1 MNKETVGPPSE
12 YSAYGISPPPPKKFS
27 RRKPIIIVLV
37 LIVAFAALIVI
48 ALGPRLRKD
57 REVQESLER
66 TQQAPVVLVAM
77 ARRNADSSELVLPG
91 SVQALTESPIF
102 ARSEGFLR
110 KRLVDMGDRVTSGQ
124 LLATV
129 EAPEVDKQVEQGQ
142 ATLARAEAAHRQAA
156 AALQQSNTQLALA
169 KVTAERWRTLFTRK
183 VVSQQEADEKQAA
196 YEARMAD
203 NDAAR
208 ANVAA
213 AEETTAASRADLQ
226 RLREMKGFQEIRA
239 PFAGVITAR
248 NTEVGALIRS
258 GGSEGRELF
267 RLAGIDTVRVMA
279 NVPQTNVPAIRVG
292 LATVVTVTERPDVQF
307 QGTIVRTANALD
319 PATRTLLTEIHV
331 QNSKHL
337 LLPGMY
343 AQVRLPQS
351 ENASNL
357 VVRGDTVIVR
367 ADGPQVAVVTDQ
379 GMVHFQK
386 IKLGRDYGANIEVI
400 QGLKGGERLVI
411 SPGDE
416 IQEGVI
422 VKARPAEKRA
432 SSER

>member
-1 MNKETVGPPSE
+1 MNKETVDPPSE
-12 YSAYGISPPPPKKFS
+12 YSALGISPPPPKRFS
-27 RRKPIIIVLV
+27 RRKPIVIVLLLV
-37 LIVAFAALIVI
+37 AAFAVLVVV

-66 TQQAPVVLVAM
+66 TQQAPVVLVAT
-77 ARRNADSSELVLPG
+77 ARRSLTSGDLVLPG

-110 KRLVDMGDRVTSGQ
+110 QRLVDMGDRVNAGQ
-124 LLATV
+124 LLATI
-129 EAPEVDKQVEQGQ
+129 EAPEVDQQVQQ
-142 ATLARAEAAHRQAA
+142 AQAAVARAEANYRQAGA
-156 AALQQSNTQLALA
+156 GLQQSNTQLGLA

-213 AEETTAASRADLQ
+213 AEEGAAASRAERQ
-226 RLREMKGFQEIRA
+226 RLMELKRFQEIRA

-248 NTEVGALIRS
+248 NTEIGALIRS
-258 GGSEGRELF
+258 GSSEGRELF

-292 LATVVTVTERPDVQF
+292 LPTVVTISERPNVQF
-307 QGTIVRTANALD
+307 KGRIVRTANSLD

-331 QNSKHL
+331 ENPNHL

-343 AQVRLPQS
+343 AQVRLPGS
-351 ENASNL
+351 KNASAL
-357 VVRGDTVIVR
+357 VVRGDTVVVR
-367 ADGPQVAVVTDQ
+367 AEGPQVALVGDQ
-379 GMVHFQK
+379 GQVHFQR
-386 IKLGRDYGANIEVI
+386 IKLGRDYGANIEVT

-416 IQEGVI
+416 IQEGVV
-422 VKARPAEKRA
+422 VKARPAEKA
-432 SSER
+432 GSEK